1 LNFPEGEGR
10 LFSGETPMTKQEV
23 LRILDRIL
31 DPDLRDR
38 SIVEM
43 GFVGEED
50 IEVNDE
56 EIRVHYTV
64 GGPLCPYSAA
74 VGIIIHHT
82 LREKFKVK
90 IKVRMKEGHYQQN
103 IVNQILDDEAQFNEW
118 FEKIKSQNLLAA
130 CLRA

>member
-1 LNFPEGEGR
+1 
-10 LFSGETPMTKQEV
+10 MDKQEV
-23 LRILDRIL
+23 LKILDHIL

-43 GFVGEED
+43 GFVREED
-50 IEVNDE
+50 ILITE
-56 EIRVHYTV
+56 EDIQVSYTV

-82 LREKFKVK
+82 LSEKLKIKV
-90 IKVRMKEGHYQQN
+90 KVRMKQGHYQQE
-103 IVNQILDDEAQFNEW
+103 IVNQILEDESQFNEW
-118 FEKIKSQNLLAA
+118 FEKIKAQNLLET

>member
-1 LNFPEGEGR
+1 
-10 LFSGETPMTKQEV
+10 MDKQEV
-23 LRILDRIL
+23 LKILDHIL

-43 GFVGEED
+43 GFVREED
-50 IEVNDE
+50 IVIHE
-56 EIRVHYTV
+56 EYIQVSYTV

-82 LREKFKVK
+82 LSEKFKKKV
-90 IKVRMKEGHYQQN
+90 KVRMKEGHYQQE
-103 IVNQILDDEAQFNEW
+103 IVNQILEDESQFNEW
-118 FEKIKSQNLLAA
+118 FEKIKAQKLLET

>member
-1 LNFPEGEGR
+1 
-10 LFSGETPMTKQEV
+10 MTKQDI
-23 LRILDRIL
+23 LRTLDHIL

-43 GFVGEED
+43 GFVQEGD
-50 IEVNDE
+50 IEVTEE
-56 EIRVHYTV
+56 EIKVSYTV

-82 LREKFKVK
+82 LTEKFKRK
-90 IKVRMKEGHYQQN
+90 IRVRMKKGHYQQD
-103 IVNQILDDEAQFNEW
+103 IVNQILEDESQFQEW
-118 FEKIKSQNLLAA
+118 FEKIKSQNLLSA

>member
-1 LNFPEGEGR
+1 MNSPEVEGGSFLGEI
-10 LFSGETPMTKQEV
+10 PMNKQEV
-23 LRILDRIL
+23 LMILDRIL

-43 GFVGEED
+43 GFVREED
-50 IEVNDE
+50 IEVSDE
-56 EIRVHYTV
+56 EIHVYYTV

-82 LREKFKVK
+82 LREKFKKK
-90 IKVRMKEGHYQQN
+90 IKVRMKEEHYQQN

-118 FEKIKSQNLLAA
+118 FEKIKSQNLLAT

>member
-1 LNFPEGEGR
+1 
-10 LFSGETPMTKQEV
+10 MTKKEV
-23 LRILDRIL
+23 LKILDRIL

-50 IEVNDE
+50 IEFKED
-56 EIRVHYTV
+56 EIRVFYTV

-82 LREKFKVK
+82 LSEKFGKK
-90 IKVRMKEGHYQQN
+90 IRVRMKEGHYQQV
-103 IVNQILDDEAQFNEW
+103 IVNQILDDEAHFRDW
-118 FEKIKSQNLLAA
+118 FEKIKSQNLLVT

>member
-1 LNFPEGEGR
+1 
-10 LFSGETPMTKQEV
+10 MTKQEV

-50 IEVNDE
+50 IEVNEE
-56 EIRVHYTV
+56 EIQVLYTV

-82 LREKFKVK
+82 LSEKFRKK

-103 IVNQILDDEAQFNEW
+103 IVNQILEDEGQFNEW
-118 FEKIKSQNLLAA
+118 VERIKSQNLLSS